1 MQPLADRMRPQSFDE
16 MVGQAHLFGPKG
28 AVRRMIDQNYMTNM
42 IFYGPPGTGK
52 TTAAKIIAGLSGMEL
67 FMLNATSATL
77 ADVKEVIAG
86 TNSMFGQNGILLY

>member
-1 MQPLADRMRPQSFDE
+1 
-16 MVGQAHLFGPKG
+16 
-28 AVRRMIDQNYMTNM
+28 MIDQNYMTNM

-77 ADVKEVIAG
+77 ADVQRGYRRHEQHVWPERYPFI
-86 TNSMFGQNGILLY
+86 FR